1 MRRTLVEELV
11 VLATQ
16 LCPPGKFILA
26 ACSVQVPSDFE
37 VIGLDLAL
45 LAGCLRRRDREE
57 VDQSPELLRSAAV
70 ARVWARLHVTHQIVD
85 CGGSNR
91 VDKVDDNLDNEDA
104 EHKRGHLFESGEASE
119 ELVEIEL
126 LGKSH
131 VPDPNSVILRDDNAV
146 AISKIRLVQAFIVAQ
161 KLFKRLHATDQG
173 TSQNELLR
181 STAVILLMDPE
192 HLTAAN
198 MRKRLITS
206 KLDDKNIE
214 DMLQFEKHLVDS
226 LLTSRLHRHTKSP
239 TLWNHRRW
247 LMEQFRLQGRTV
259 TVEDDLTRI
268 IMISGERH
276 PRNYYAWCH
285 ARYLIKTFIL
295 PSSSAE
301 EALSRI
307 ITRTQKWC
315 FAHHNDISGWQFLIF
330 LLEKQPNETSSV
342 FRETLK
348 LTGSFKW
355 RNESVWYF
363 LRYVAARKATITDR
377 DEFENLRRILWESI
391 ADGDIER
398 RTLERA
404 EQWLMASQETVT
416 GS

>member
-1 MRRTLVEELV
+1 MSRALDQNVKESLKHGDHHSV
-11 VLATQ
+11 FLDISDVLT
-16 LCPPGKFILA
+16 
-26 ACSVQVPSDFE
+26 
-37 VIGLDLAL
+37 
-45 LAGCLRRRDREE
+45 
-57 VDQSPELLRSAAV
+57 
-70 ARVWARLHVTHQIVD
+70 
-85 CGGSNR
+85 
-91 VDKVDDNLDNEDA
+91 
-104 EHKRGHLFESGEASE
+104 EASE
-119 ELVEIEL
+119 ELIEIEL

-131 VPDPNSVILRDDNAV
+131 VPDPNSTVLRDDSAV
-146 AISKIRLVQAFIVAQ
+146 AIPKLRLVQAFIVAQ
-161 KLFKRLHATDQG
+161 KLFKRLYTADQG
-173 TSQNELLR
+173 ASQNELLR

-214 DMLQFEKHLVDS
+214 DMLQLEKHLVDS

-247 LMEQFRLQGRTV
+247 LMEQFRLRGRTV

-307 ITRTQKWC
+307 ITTTQKWC

-330 LLEKQPNETSSV
+330 LLGKKPSETSSV

-363 LRYVAARKATITDR
+363 LRHVAARGATITDR
-377 DEFENLRRILWESI
+377 DEFESLRRILWEST
-391 ADGDIER
+391 ADGDTER

-404 EQWLMASQETVT
+404 EQWVMVSQETLT

>member
-1 MRRTLVEELV
+1 MIMVMLVLV
-11 VLATQ
+11 VPSNVVKPCHNPDTCMELHST
-16 LCPPGKFILA
+16 PPHHVVSFELTLYSAHPIL
-26 ACSVQVPSDFE
+26 
-37 VIGLDLAL
+37 L
-45 LAGCLRRRDREE
+45 LRRSIPPMSRALDKSVKESLKHG
-57 VDQSPELLRSAAV
+57 DHQSVFLEIS
-70 ARVWARLHVTHQIVD
+70 
-85 CGGSNR
+85 
-91 VDKVDDNLDNEDA
+91 DA
-104 EHKRGHLFESGEASE
+104 LIEASE
-119 ELVEIEL
+119 ELIEIEL

-146 AISKIRLVQAFIVAQ
+146 AIPKIRLVQAFIVAQ
-161 KLFKRLHATDQG
+161 KLFKRLYAADQG

-214 DMLQFEKHLVDS
+214 YMLQLEKHLVDS

-330 LLEKQPNETSSV
+330 LLDKQPNETSSV

-363 LRYVAARKATITDR
+363 LRHVAARKATITDR
-377 DEFENLRRILWESI
+377 DEFENLRRILWESA

>member
-1 MRRTLVEELV
+1 MGVRVLRQLVLVMITVMLVLV
-11 VLATQ
+11 VLSNVVKPCHNPDTCME
-16 LCPPGKFILA
+16 LHSTPPHHVASFELTLYFAPFIL
-26 ACSVQVPSDFE
+26 
-37 VIGLDLAL
+37 L
-45 LAGCLRRRDREE
+45 LRRSIPLMSRALDKGVKESLKHG
-57 VDQSPELLRSAAV
+57 DHQSVFLEISGVLIEASDELL
-70 ARVWARLHVTHQIVD
+70 
-85 CGGSNR
+85 
-91 VDKVDDNLDNEDA
+91 
-104 EHKRGHLFESGEASE
+104 
-119 ELVEIEL
+119 EIEL

-131 VPDPNSVILRDDNAV
+131 IPDPNSVILRDDNAV
-146 AISKIRLVQAFIVAQ
+146 AIPKLRLVQAFIVAQ
-161 KLFKRLHATDQG
+161 KLFRRLSVDQG
-173 TSQNELLR
+173 ISQDELLR

-198 MRKRLITS
+198 MRKRLITN
-206 KLDDKNIE
+206 KLDDRNLGDI
-214 DMLQFEKHLVDS
+214 LQLEKHLVDS

-247 LMEQFRLQGRTV
+247 LMEQFRLRGTTV
-259 TVEDDLTRI
+259 TVEDDLARI

-295 PSSSAE
+295 PSSNAE

-307 ITRTQKWC
+307 ITTTQKWC

-330 LLEKQPNETSSV
+330 LLDKQPTETSSV

-363 LRYVAARKATITDR
+363 LRHVAARGATITDR
-377 DEFENLRRILWESI
+377 DEFESLRRILWESA
-391 ADGDIER
+391 ADGGIER
-398 RTLERA
+398 RTLDRA
-404 EQWLMASQETVT
+404 EQWLMVSQETLT